1 MVEENQKLSENQKK
15 VIMTIQF
22 NTDKTI
28 NGDER
33 NQDFF
38 TSQIAEE
45 LDLYHPG

>member
-1 MVEENQKLSENQKK
+1 MK
-15 VIMTIQF
+15 IQF

-28 NGDER
+28 NGEER

-45 LDLYHPG
+45 LNRLRSVSNHILFPYG